1 MKKLISAV
9 SVILITILIF
19 SFNKSGQKN
28 ITVNPII
35 GDVSFVKKFGSLPD
49 KNTDEDLRIKTH
61 LEYVESLLRKKD
73 ISNLPAQL
81 KDKRLQLLNLLHS
94 YWTAGVF
101 PRNYDHT
108 ERKPCFIDKD
118 KRICAVGFLI
128 EKTAGRN
135 AAEQINASHKYD
147 ELSVINDKA
156 VDNWIAAS
164 GLTKEEC
171 AMIQP
176 TYGPPPVYTYNQI
189 PASYGISSS
198 VLSGVN
204 LSLNTLNALQMMR
217 GTSNKTIP
225 AIGLITG
232 AGQVVLGIASF
243 PKNVYSING
252 TATNE
257 SKKTLSMVNIGLGTT
272 TMILSAWNL
281 INNKKLKERSTTIN
295 LYSVPADRSKMNIGL
310 CLTRKI

>member
-1 MKKLISAV
+1 MKKVISIV
-9 SVILITILIF
+9 SVILITLLIF
-19 SFNKSGQKN
+19 SFNRSGQKN
-28 ITVNPII
+28 KPVNPII
-35 GDVSFVKKFGSLPD
+35 GDVSFVKKFGNLPG

-73 ISNLPAQL
+73 ISNFPVHL
-81 KDKRLQLLNLLHS
+81 KEKRLQLLDVLHS

-108 ERKPCFIDKD
+108 DRRPCFIDKD

-135 AAEQINASHKYD
+135 AAEQINNGHRYD
-147 ELSVINDKA
+147 ELLAMNDKA
-156 VDNWIAAS
+156 VDSWIATS

-198 VLSGVN
+198 VWSGVN
-204 LSLNTLNALQMMR
+204 LSLNAINALQMMR
-217 GTSNKTIP
+217 GSNNKTIP
-225 AIGLITG
+225 SIGLITG

-243 PKNVYSING
+243 PKTVNG
-252 TATNE
+252 FNGSTTNE
-257 SKKTLSMVNIGLGTT
+257 SKKTLSMVNIGMGTT
-272 TMILSAWNL
+272 TLILSAWNL
-281 INNKKLKERSTTIN
+281 INQKKFKERSTSIN
-295 LYSVPADRSKMNIGL
+295 LYSVPAERSKMNIGL
-310 CLTRKI
+310 SLTRKI